1 MKSDCGFIVA
11 LINKGKEV
19 NDRPEIYQ
27 VGTYAEI
34 IDWESLDNGLLG
46 IKVRGSHTV
55 RILDTSAND
64 NGLIAGHTIDLDQ
77 LDNNA
82 TLAEDAHQDLVDT
95 LKEFSKH
102 PFVSQRYPDIN
113 YSSAVDVCYRLGEFL
128 PVSNIT
134 RQELLETGDIKL
146 LLARLQTILDKLGS

>member
-1 MKSDCGFIVA
+1 MKNDHGFIVV
-11 LINKGKEV
+11 LINRGKEV

-27 VGTYAEI
+27 IGTYAEI

-55 RILDTSAND
+55 RILDTSAKD
-64 NGLIAGHTIDLDQ
+64 DGLIVGHTRDLDR

-82 TLAEDAHQDLVDT
+82 TLAGDQYQDLVDT

-113 YSSAVDVCYRLGEFL
+113 YSSAMDVCYRLGELL
-128 PVSNIT
+128 PVSNMI
-134 RQELLETGDIKL
+134 RQELLETGDVKL
-146 LLARLQTILDKLGS
+146 LLSRLQNLINKLGS